1 MGVKIRKRGGKWY
14 VFVNYHGRRKAKCVG
29 TSRELAEQVRRQ
41 LEAKLALGD
50 LGFLSEEPVLT
61 VRQYSETWL
70 KQYAEL
76 ELKQSTVD
84 FYQDYQR
91 RYVFPR
97 FGELKLTAIT
107 RDDVKSFAADLNAR
121 GLARN
126 TIRLAVAALRVVLS
140 AAVEDGILSANPA
153 AKMGRFVQSHKTE
166 HQAQAMAPHEVERF
180 LEAAKEYCPTY
191 YPLFLIALRGG
202 LRQGEILALKWGDF
216 QFGQGELDLNRYI
229 VVQRRWYRGRFSTPK
244 GNKSRRVDIS
254 RELRRVLL
262 DLRDERMLEAFQAGR
277 SSIADDL
284 LFRGEKGNPI
294 SVRTLVENYF
304 LPSLERAGL
313 RRFRFHDM
321 RHTFGSLL
329 TQSGAPLPYVRDQ
342 MGHSSIQITADK
354 YVHLISGRNVGFVDR
369 LDEVAKPA
377 EKRAQQES
385 DGNSV
390 EEPESEPNKFLPQ
403 PESQGQK
410 LPPRLTSAETTVEVE
425 RIAAGI
431 MDTAQGEL
439 GEAIRLLRQLS
450 AQITN
455 PEQDDAGPQILQ
467 AIHRLHAARYQD
479 AEPVQADP
487 FAAIAFP
494 IETRADKFQDFFSQF
509 GSQATNPGPGKTS
522 SQQTATQAQPEAA
535 SREGSAEQNEAQ
547 VAEGKAWCERG
558 DSNPHGLTRQILSLV
573 RLPIP
578 PLSQPEWDY
587 TKSSGVSRRRPSRG
601 ATLPGIPRSSRFRPG
616 YGSRCAGIY

>member
-29 TSRELAEQVRRQ
+29 ASRELAEQVRRQ

-61 VRQYSETWL
+61 LRQYSETWL

-97 FGELKLTAIT
+97 FGDLKLTAIT
-107 RDDVKSFAADLNAR
+107 RDSVKSFAADLNAR

-126 TIRLAVAALRVVLS
+126 TIRLAVASLRVVLS

-153 AKMGRFVQSHKTE
+153 TRMGRFVQSHKTE
-166 HQAQAMAPHEVERF
+166 HQAQAMEPHEVERF
-180 LEAAKEYCPTY
+180 LGAANEYCPAY

-202 LRQGEILALKWGDF
+202 LRQGEILALTWGDF
-216 QFGQGELDLNRYI
+216 QFGQDDSDQNRYI

-262 DLRDERMLEAFQAGR
+262 DLRDERMLEAFQSGR
-277 SSIADDL
+277 TSIGDDL
-284 LFRGEKGNPI
+284 LFRGEKTNPI

-304 LPSLERAGL
+304 LPCLERAGL
-313 RRFRFHDM
+313 RRFRFQDM

-342 MGHSSIQITADK
+342 MGHSSIQITADT
-354 YVHLISGRNVGFVDR
+354 YVHLISGRNVGFVDQ
-369 LDEVAKPA
+369 LD
-377 EKRAQQES
+377 AQ
-385 DGNSV
+385 V
-390 EEPESEPNKFLPQ
+390 LPQ
-403 PESQGQK
+403 QS
-410 LPPRLTSAETTVEVE
+410 
-425 RIAAGI
+425 
-431 MDTAQGEL
+431 
-439 GEAIRLLRQLS
+439 
-450 AQITN
+450 
-455 PEQDDAGPQILQ
+455 
-467 AIHRLHAARYQD
+467 
-479 AEPVQADP
+479 
-487 FAAIAFP
+487 
-494 IETRADKFQDFFSQF
+494 
-509 GSQATNPGPGKTS
+509 
-522 SQQTATQAQPEAA
+522 ATQAQPETA
-535 SREGSAEQNEAQ
+535 SMEISVEENAPQTT
-547 VAEGKAWCERG
+547 EGKDWCERR
-558 DSNPHGLTRQILSLV
+558 DSNPHGFTRQILSLV

-578 PLSQPEWDY
+578 PLSQGLIIQRRNGKHCPLLGPEPW
-587 TKSSGVSRRRPSRG
+587 SVV
-601 ATLPGIPRSSRFRPG
+601 
-616 YGSRCAGIY
+616 